1 MARAPFGKPK
11 RTGTK
16 LLVGLLLLVPAVYVA
31 VQLATIAGRS
41 SALLTQTAVLDTM
54 AESVVCEGFLGMTE
68 QSITYEGSGVL
79 SYIARNGERV
89 SEGIGVAR
97 LFASEADAAEYK
109 RYTALSQEIELLT
122 KAQATGSAGDASLLE
137 KQVQTGVYDAL
148 DALDSGDFS
157 SLEAAQ
163 NNIQLAQDKLRVS
176 MGEMEDYSARIS
188 ELTAR
193 RDALN
198 GAAGTVI
205 TAPGTG
211 YFVSS
216 QESTAALF
224 TPEQLAEMTPVQ
236 LQEALQQPVQEN
248 PENCAGKIISD
259 YRWRFFALVD
269 AEQAEKFPEGTDVT
283 VSFPKVS
290 QESVPASI
298 VSIQLDEEAGIA
310 KVELL
315 CDYINSETV
324 ALEREQAVIALRT
337 YMGLR
342 IPTRACHTVN
352 GKTYVYTKL
361 GNMVHQKPVTVL
373 WTDGEN
379 TLISPEYIK
388 DENELEMYD
397 EVIVEGT
404 GLYNGKLL

>member
-122 KAQATGSAGDASLLE
+122 KAQATGSVGDASLLE

-157 SLEAAQ
+157 SLEVAQ

-176 MGEMEDYSARIS
+176 MGEMENYSARIS

-269 AEQAEKFPEGTDVT
+269 AEQAEKFSEGTDVT

-310 KVELL
+310 KVELF
-315 CDYINSETV
+315 CDYINSDTV

>member
-269 AEQAEKFPEGTDVT
+269 AEQAEKFSKGTDVT

>member
-1 MARAPFGKPK
+1 MARAPSGKTK
-11 RTGTK
+11 STGTK

-79 SYIARNGERV
+79 SYIAKNGERV

-97 LFASEADAAEYK
+97 LFASEADAAQYK

-137 KQVQTGVYDAL
+137 KQVQTGVNDAL

-163 NNIQLAQDKLRVS
+163 NDIQLAQNKLSVS
-176 MGEMEDYSARIS
+176 LGEVEDYSARIS

-198 GAAGTVI
+198 GASGTVI

-269 AEQAEKFPEGTDVT
+269 AEQAEKFSEGADVT

-298 VSIQLDEEAGIA
+298 VSIQLDEDAGIA

-324 ALEREQAVIALRT
+324 ALEREQAVIALKT
-337 YMGLR
+337 YEGLR
-342 IPTRACHTVN
+342 IPTKACHTVN

-373 WTDGEN
+373 WTDGED
-379 TLISPEYIK
+379 TLISPEYVK

>member
-1 MARAPFGKPK
+1 MARAPSGKTK
-11 RTGTK
+11 STGTK

-79 SYIARNGERV
+79 SYIAKNGERV

-97 LFASEADAAEYK
+97 LFASEADAAQYK

-163 NNIQLAQDKLRVS
+163 NDIQLAQNKLSVS
-176 MGEMEDYSARIS
+176 LGEVEDYSARIS

-198 GAAGTVI
+198 GASGTVI

-269 AEQAEKFPEGTDVT
+269 AEQAEKFSEGADVT

-298 VSIQLDEEAGIA
+298 VSIQLDEDAGIA
-310 KVELL
+310 KV
-315 CDYINSETV
+315 
-324 ALEREQAVIALRT
+324 
-337 YMGLR
+337 
-342 IPTRACHTVN
+342 
-352 GKTYVYTKL
+352 
-361 GNMVHQKPVTVL
+361 
-373 WTDGEN
+373 
-379 TLISPEYIK
+379 
-388 DENELEMYD
+388 
-397 EVIVEGT
+397 
-404 GLYNGKLL
+404 

>member
-122 KAQATGSAGDASLLE
+122 KAQATGSVGDASLLE

-157 SLEAAQ
+157 SLQAAQ

-269 AEQAEKFPEGTDVT
+269 AEQAEKFSEGTDVT

-361 GNMVHQKPVTVL
+361 GNMVHQKPVAVL

>member
-1 MARAPFGKPK
+1 MR
-11 RTGTK
+11 
-16 LLVGLLLLVPAVYVA
+16 
-31 VQLATIAGRS
+31 
-41 SALLTQTAVLDTM
+41 
-54 AESVVCEGFLGMTE
+54 E
-68 QSITYEGSGVL
+68 
-79 SYIARNGERV
+79 
-89 SEGIGVAR
+89 
-97 LFASEADAAEYK
+97 
-109 RYTALSQEIELLT
+109 
-122 KAQATGSAGDASLLE
+122 
-137 KQVQTGVYDAL
+137 
-148 DALDSGDFS
+148 
-157 SLEAAQ
+157 
-163 NNIQLAQDKLRVS
+163 
-176 MGEMEDYSARIS
+176 
-188 ELTAR
+188 
-193 RDALN
+193 
-198 GAAGTVI
+198 
-205 TAPGTG
+205 
-211 YFVSS
+211 
-216 QESTAALF
+216 
-224 TPEQLAEMTPVQ
+224 
-236 LQEALQQPVQEN
+236 
-248 PENCAGKIISD
+248 KIISD

-269 AEQAEKFPEGTDVT
+269 AEQAEKFSEGTDVT

>member
-259 YRWRFFALVD
+259 YRLRFFALVD
-269 AEQAEKFPEGTDVT
+269 AEQAEKFSEGTDVT

>member
-269 AEQAEKFPEGTDVT
+269 AEQAEKFSEGTDVT
-283 VSFPKVS
+283 VSLPKVS

>member
-1 MARAPFGKPK
+1 MARAPSGKPK

-79 SYIARNGERV
+79 SYIAKNGERV

-97 LFASEADAAEYK
+97 LFASEADAAQYK
-109 RYTALSQEIELLT
+109 RYTALSQEIDLLT

-163 NNIQLAQDKLRVS
+163 NDIQLAQNKLSVS
-176 MGEMEDYSARIS
+176 LGEVEDYSARIS

-198 GAAGTVI
+198 GASGTVI

-224 TPEQLAEMTPVQ
+224 TPEQLAEMTPMQ
-236 LQEALQQPVQEN
+236 LQEALQQPVQ
-248 PENCAGKIISD
+248 ENCAGKIISD

-269 AEQAEKFPEGTDVT
+269 AEQAEKFSEGADVT

-298 VSIQLDEEAGIA
+298 VSIQLDEDAGIA

-315 CDYINSETV
+315 CD
-324 ALEREQAVIALRT
+324 
-337 YMGLR
+337 
-342 IPTRACHTVN
+342 
-352 GKTYVYTKL
+352 
-361 GNMVHQKPVTVL
+361 
-373 WTDGEN
+373 
-379 TLISPEYIK
+379 
-388 DENELEMYD
+388 
-397 EVIVEGT
+397 
-404 GLYNGKLL
+404 

>member
-269 AEQAEKFPEGTDVT
+269 AEQAEKSFEGTDVT

>member
-1 MARAPFGKPK
+1 M
-11 RTGTK
+11 
-16 LLVGLLLLVPAVYVA
+16 
-31 VQLATIAGRS
+31 
-41 SALLTQTAVLDTM
+41 
-54 AESVVCEGFLGMTE
+54 
-68 QSITYEGSGVL
+68 
-79 SYIARNGERV
+79 
-89 SEGIGVAR
+89 
-97 LFASEADAAEYK
+97 
-109 RYTALSQEIELLT
+109 T
-122 KAQATGSAGDASLLE
+122 KAQATGSVGDASLLE

-157 SLEAAQ
+157 SLQAAQ

-269 AEQAEKFPEGTDVT
+269 AEQAEKFSEGTDVT

-361 GNMVHQKPVTVL
+361 GNMVHQKPVAVL
-373 WTDGEN
+373 CTDGEN

>member
-122 KAQATGSAGDASLLE
+122 KAQATGSVGDASLLE

-157 SLEAAQ
+157 SLEVAQ

-176 MGEMEDYSARIS
+176 MGEMENYSVRIS

-269 AEQAEKFPEGTDVT
+269 AEQAEKFSEGTDVT

>member
-198 GAAGTVI
+198 GA
-205 TAPGTG
+205 
-211 YFVSS
+211 
-216 QESTAALF
+216 Q
-224 TPEQLAEMTPVQ
+224 
-236 LQEALQQPVQEN
+236 
-248 PENCAGKIISD
+248 
-259 YRWRFFALVD
+259 
-269 AEQAEKFPEGTDVT
+269 
-283 VSFPKVS
+283 
-290 QESVPASI
+290 
-298 VSIQLDEEAGIA
+298 
-310 KVELL
+310 
-315 CDYINSETV
+315 
-324 ALEREQAVIALRT
+324 
-337 YMGLR
+337 
-342 IPTRACHTVN
+342 
-352 GKTYVYTKL
+352 
-361 GNMVHQKPVTVL
+361 
-373 WTDGEN
+373 
-379 TLISPEYIK
+379 
-388 DENELEMYD
+388 
-397 EVIVEGT
+397 
-404 GLYNGKLL
+404 

>member
-205 TAPGTG
+205 TAPGTS

-269 AEQAEKFPEGTDVT
+269 AEQAEKFSEGTDVT

>member
-122 KAQATGSAGDASLLE
+122 KAQATGSVGDASLLE

-157 SLEAAQ
+157 SLQAAQ

-269 AEQAEKFPEGTDVT
+269 AEQAEKFSEGTDVT
-283 VSFPKVS
+283 VIFPKVS

-361 GNMVHQKPVTVL
+361 GNMVHQKPVAVL